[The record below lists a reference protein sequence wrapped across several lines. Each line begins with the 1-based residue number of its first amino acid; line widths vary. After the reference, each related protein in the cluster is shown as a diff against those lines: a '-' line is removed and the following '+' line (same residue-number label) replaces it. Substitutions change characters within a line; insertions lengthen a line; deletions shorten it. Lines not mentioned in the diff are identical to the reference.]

1 MNIGTDPAV
10 IPTDRGRGLGD
21 RVREVETAWEVVALR
36 HLTELMNRVSAQ
48 DDLAVLFD
56 VVVGGAA
63 DVVGFKVAA
72 ISLVIPSGDVEVVAV
87 AGDDDARTAL
97 LGRRTARAV
106 LDAEFAVAEQWGSLR
121 FVPAGQLPD
130 GSADGWVS
138 PDWTAP
144 TPEDDPEAW
153 NPLDTLIAP
162 FYDAVGELL
171 GILSVDLPLNG
182 RRPDATQRA
191 VLELFANQT
200 GIAISAARQR
210 HTLSERVRLS
220 EAVQTVARIAQED
233 LDPARVVDAAAAPI
247 LAGLAGASL
256 WLRAFGVQDD
266 DERESVSARSG
277 APVDAPVSLVDT
289 ARRAAI
295 ACWRTG
301 VVAVVGSGQASPP
314 HVWDAPAI
322 ARAEVLLASAGAR
335 SLLIVPIGS
344 GPSCFGYI
352 ACTRGPGD
360 HDWTEAEVEAALE
373 MGRDLG
379 RAIRNARL
387 YAVER
392 RVAAELREADRS
404 KTQLFSTVSHE
415 LKNPLASI
423 VGHVELLRQ
432 ETDGDRDWSLGV
444 IERNTQ
450 RMLDLVED
458 LLTLSRVSDPDRP
471 LPEADVD
478 LGEVSREVV
487 DMFRP
492 HADHQQVTLTF
503 DLQDGVPPVRG
514 SAGELERVVQNLVS
528 NAVKFTPAGGSVAV
542 SVAGRRDRVVLECV
556 DDGVGISPEDQVGL
570 FTEFFRGTNPASLQV
585 PGTGLG
591 LSIAR
596 RVVSRHGGRIDLE
609 SEPGRGTSVR
619 LLLPAR

>member
-1 MNIGTDPAV
+1 MTIGTDPAV
-10 IPTDRGRGLGD
+10 MPNHGGRGLGD
-21 RVREVETAWEVVALR
+21 RVREGETWEVLALR
-36 HLTELMNRVSAQ
+36 RLTELMNRVSAQ
-48 DDLAVLFD
+48 DDLSVLFD
-56 VVVGGAA
+56 MVVDGAA

-72 ISLVIPSGDVEVVAV
+72 ISIVVPSGDVKVVAV
-87 AGDDDARTAL
+87 AGDDEARTEL
-97 LGRRTARAV
+97 LGRRTPREV
-106 LDAEFAVAEQWGSLR
+106 LEAEFAVAERWGSLR

-138 PDWTAP
+138 SDWTAP
-144 TPEDDPEAW
+144 TPEDDPDAW
-153 NPLDTLIAP
+153 NPEDTLIAP
-162 FYDAVGELL
+162 FFDAVGELL
-171 GILSVDLPLNG
+171 GILSVDLPLSG
-182 RRPDATQRA
+182 LRPDATQRA

-200 GIAISAARQR
+200 GIAVSAARQR

-233 LDPARVVDAAAAPI
+233 LDPAKVVDVAAAPI
-247 LAGLAGASL
+247 SAGLAAAGL
-256 WLRAFGVQDD
+256 WLRAFGAADD

-277 APVDAPVSLVDT
+277 TSVQAPVSLVDT

-295 ACWRTG
+295 SGWRAG
-301 VVAVVGSGQASPP
+301 VVAVVGAGQASPASFWRP
-314 HVWDAPAI
+314 DDV
-322 ARAEVLLASAGAR
+322 ARAESFLASAGAR
-335 SLLIVPIGS
+335 SLLIAPMGS
-344 GPSCFGYI
+344 GSSCFGYI
-352 ACTRGPGD
+352 ACTRGPSD
-360 HDWTEAEVEAALE
+360 PDWTVAEAEAALE

-392 RVAAELREADRS
+392 RVAAELREADRG

-432 ETDGDRDWSLGV
+432 DPDGNPEWSLGV
-444 IERNTQ
+444 IERNTERLQ
-450 RMLDLVED
+450 NLVDD
-458 LLTLSRVSDPDRP
+458 LLTLSRVSDPDRA

-492 HADHQQVTLTF
+492 RADTQQVSLTF
-503 DLQDGVPPVRG
+503 EQQDELPLVRG
-514 SAGELERVVQNLVS
+514 SAGDLERVVQNLIS
-528 NAVKFTPAGGSVAV
+528 NAVKFTPPGGNVAV
-542 SVAGRRDRVVLECV
+542 SVANRRNRVVLECV
-556 DDGVGISPEDQVGL
+556 DDGVGISPEDQAGL
-570 FTEFFRGTNPASLQV
+570 FTEFFRGTNPVTLRV

-591 LSIAR
+591 LSIAQ
-596 RVVSRHGGRIDLE
+596 RVVVKHGGRIVVD